1 MQSKSTIKIVCSM
14 IFEKKLHKM
23 VFSTNKYHVIVLTT
37 KKNHAMKNHAMEILV
52 R

>member
-1 MQSKSTIKIVCSM
+1 M

-37 KKNHAMKNHAMEILV
+37 KKNHAMKNPAMEILV